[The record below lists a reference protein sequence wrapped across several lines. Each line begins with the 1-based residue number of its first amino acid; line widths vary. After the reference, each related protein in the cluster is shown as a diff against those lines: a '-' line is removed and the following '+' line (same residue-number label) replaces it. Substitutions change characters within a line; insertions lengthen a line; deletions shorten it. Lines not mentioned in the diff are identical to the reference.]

1 MDIMMP
7 VMNGYDAA
15 VGIRKAD
22 RPDADQ
28 IIIVAMT
35 ANAFTEDIQKAH
47 ECGMNAH
54 ISKPVEPD
62 VIRETLLQLMGRQ
75 QEIR

>member
-1 MDIMMP
+1 M
-7 VMNGYDAA
+7 
-15 VGIRKAD
+15 R
-22 RPDADQ
+22 Q
-28 IIIVAMT
+28 INAIVAMT